1 MEYVTLVVSG
11 LRHVLNNIVTIKDG
25 LPLDSVRII
34 VISTEQDEWKA
45 LKYIIS
51 DYHYSMMDV
60 NIIVE

>member
-1 MEYVTLVVSG
+1 VEYVTLVVSG